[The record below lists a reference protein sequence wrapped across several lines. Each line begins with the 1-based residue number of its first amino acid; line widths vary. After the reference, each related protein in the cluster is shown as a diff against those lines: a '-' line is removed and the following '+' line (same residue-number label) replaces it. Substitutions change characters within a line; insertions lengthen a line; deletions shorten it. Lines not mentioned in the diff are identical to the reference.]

1 MADLLA
7 VGSPA
12 PDFTLP
18 ATDGR
23 TIGLHEFAGQKHVVL
38 VFYVGDNTPDCNRQL
53 SSLRDDAAEMAG
65 MDIQIL
71 GTNPASA
78 EDHDRSCAQL
88 ALNFPLLS
96 DAGGQVAARY
106 GAFNPD
112 HSVQRSIY
120 VVDKMGR
127 IRFAARGM
135 HWTPE
140 FYDAVANLG

>member
-1 MADLLA
+1 MAELLE

-53 SSLRDDAAEMAG
+53 SSLRDDAHEMAG
-65 MDIQIL
+65 LDIQIL
-71 GTNPASA
+71 GINPASA
-78 EDHDRSCAQL
+78 EDHDRYHTQL
-88 ALNFPLLS
+88 TLSFPLLS
-96 DAGGQVAARY
+96 DVGGQVAARY

-112 HSVQRSIY
+112 HSVQRSVYI
-120 VVDKMGR
+120 VDKTGH

-140 FYDAVANLG
+140 FYEALAQLE